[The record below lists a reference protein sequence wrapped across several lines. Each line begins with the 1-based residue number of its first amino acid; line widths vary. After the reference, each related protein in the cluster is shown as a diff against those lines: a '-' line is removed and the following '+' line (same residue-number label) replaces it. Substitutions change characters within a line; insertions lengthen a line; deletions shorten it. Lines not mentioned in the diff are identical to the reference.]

1 MKKITMADE
10 DTTPYFIR
18 NKCYFR
24 FTYFDTDYEYPA
36 IDTWVYLGD
45 SNTPELKDKIPADAG
60 FLYFQ
65 DADSYANH
73 GFLNSKRHKLEDGE
87 MRVWQI
93 SEADAK
99 EKLLHFDGLIQ
110 ALINCKKK

>member
-1 MKKITMADE
+1 MSNE
-10 DTTPYFIR
+10 DQIAYFNR
-18 NKCYFR
+18 NKCYFS
-24 FTYFDTDYEYPA
+24 FAYFDTDYECPS
-36 IDTWVYLGD
+36 IETWVYLGNA
-45 SNTPELKDKIPADAG
+45 SELKDKTPATEG

-73 GFLNSKRHKLEDGE
+73 GFLNAKSHKLENGE

-99 EKLLHFDGLIQ
+99 EKLLNFDGLIQ
-110 ALINCKKK
+110 ALIKCKK